1 MRRVASG
8 TVLLALLVAKSA
20 LAQSGPNVTL
30 QLPSFHSTGVN
41 TTVIVPDSGASP
53 LAAERQAFY
62 ARSMYGPRRQ
72 RAIGNAA
79 AVGRTQVSVQVHDP
93 HAAEAELL
101 RSVRERRATWQRGSL
116 AGHSLSAELP
126 PSPPLLSIAEIRR
139 RQATAATENENES
152 ARLLTEARR
161 AQAQGKSGAA
171 AVYYQMAA
179 RRVDATKR
187 AAIVAEAA
195 RAGKLRHSARRA
207 GDRQSRS

>member
-1 MRRVASG
+1 MRLISPG
-8 TVLLALLVAKSA
+8 VLILSIFAVESA

-79 AVGRTQVSVQVHDP
+79 AVGGTQVSVQVHDP
-93 HAAEAELL
+93 HAADAELL

-116 AGHSLSAELP
+116 AGYSFSAESP
-126 PSPPLLSIAEIRR
+126 PRAPLLSIAEIRR

-187 AAIVAEAA
+187 AAIEAEAA
-195 RAGKLRHSARRA
+195 RAGK
-207 GDRQSRS
+207 